1 MMGLGIVLVLVFWM
15 HTVCLALSNNK
26 GLRVNRALWSTHSR
40 REANRLIEQGRIRV
54 NNVVVTSPDD
64 RLFQGDTVQL
74 DCAFVAWQQQMPHVY
89 VKFNKPAGIV
99 CTTDRRVPGNIVAAL
114 EELSTSTRNSS
125 NTTTTNSTHTH
136 THHQHP
142 RVFPIGRLDA
152 DSTGLILLTSDGS
165 IVNPLLRAAAVG
177 GGGGD
182 SNKNNKINKKAFK
195 EYHVETEPRATNANI
210 QELASGIIITTMA
223 RRNGGMEPVT
233 ARTLACSVV
242 RRQAHSN
249 HHHHEDDFN
258 DSTNNTLVFT
268 ISEGRNRQ
276 IRKMCAALGL
286 EVKTLHRVAF
296 AGITL
301 SGCDRPGEWATL
313 TQGEERKLFPPP
325 TREEQRTPE
334 ERAKRKLKKLA
345 KKRNK

>member
-1 MMGLGIVLVLVFWM
+1 MGLGIVFWIN
-15 HTVCLALSNNK
+15 TVCLAFSNNT

-64 RLFQGDTVQL
+64 RLFPGDTVQL
-74 DCAFVAWQQQMPHVY
+74 DCAFVAWQQQLPHVY

-114 EELSTSTRNSS
+114 EELYTRRNSS
-125 NTTTTNSTHTH
+125 NTTNMTHS
-136 THHQHP
+136 P

-165 IVNPLLRAAAVG
+165 IVNPLLRATAAGYVL
-177 GGGGD
+177 
-182 SNKNNKINKKAFK
+182 NHNNKIKKKAFK

-210 QELASGIIITTMA
+210 QELASGIIITTVA

-233 ARTLACSVV
+233 ERTLPCSVV
-242 RRQAHSN
+242 RQAHSN
-249 HHHHEDDFN
+249 HQEDDFN
-258 DSTNNTLVFT
+258 DNNTLVFT
-268 ISEGRNRQ
+268 IAEGRNRQ

-286 EVKTLHRVAF
+286 EVKTLHRVTF

-301 SGCDRPGEWATL
+301 SGCDQPGECATL
-313 TQGEERKLFPPP
+313 TEDEVRKIFPPP

-334 ERAKRKLKKLA
+334 ERAERKLKKLA